1 MFITL
6 LAQQKIHPAIMQR
19 LARHSTSAV
28 TLGVYTHANIDDER
42 AAIGALDCKFENKI
56 RPCFVP
62 VSDFS
67 QNTEGKNSY

>member
-56 RPCFVP
+56 RP
-62 VSDFS
+62 
-67 QNTEGKNSY
+67 

>member
-6 LAQQKIHPAIMQR
+6 LAQQKIHPVIVQR

-28 TLGVYTHANIDDER
+28 TLGEYTHEDIDDEG

-56 RPCFVP
+56 RP
-62 VSDFS
+62 
-67 QNTEGKNSY
+67 